1 MLRKRK
7 IGRQNEYRIV
17 LLEDLAPKEH
27 LYLKNVETAVDFSF
41 IHGHCKNLYCLD
53 NGRTRDQST
62 FRLFTNLHGMDA
74 GYHNAAIAHLLKAKG
89 IQGLIGTD
97 ATHARE
103 HYRKWRF
110 LYDFRYDFYRCPE
123 HPLLNWKT
131 TTREGYRQYFCN
143 PKVCADCLRRKEC
156 SSGKARGRW

>member
-1 MLRKRK
+1 MKRMLRKRK

-17 LLEDLAPKEH
+17 LLEDLVPKEH
-27 LYLKNVETAVDFSF
+27 LYLKNVETAADFSF

-74 GYHNAAIAHLLKAKG
+74 GYHNAAIAHLLRAKG

-97 ATHARE
+97 ATHMPE
-103 HYRKWRF
+103 STTESS
-110 LYDFRYDFYRCPE
+110 DFFTT
-123 HPLLNWKT
+123 LNMT
-131 TTREGYRQYFCN
+131 FIVAQNTLF
-143 PKVCADCLRRKEC
+143 
-156 SSGKARGRW
+156 